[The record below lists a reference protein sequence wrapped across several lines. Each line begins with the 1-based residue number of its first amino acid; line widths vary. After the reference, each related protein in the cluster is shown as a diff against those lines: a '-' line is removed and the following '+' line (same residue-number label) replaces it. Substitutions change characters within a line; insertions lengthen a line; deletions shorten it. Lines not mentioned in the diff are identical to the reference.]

1 MSQGDHYDTI
11 LADYEAHYYDP
22 HSMAYRRRY
31 IYQPMFHGLDLNG
44 KRVAELA
51 CGSGHNTREMISR
64 FPEATVFGLDI
75 SPKSCAA
82 YQRNTGRDCFVCDL
96 TAPGAAL
103 PEPADV
109 AVIVGGLHHC
119 VNDLP
124 SALRNLSRLVRPG
137 GLALMAEPNALYFLN
152 RIRQIWYRKDKWFHE
167 HEEEPLDASALL
179 ELAGGD
185 FEQEELRYLG
195 GPAYF
200 LILNSLVTRIPARVK
215 SLLAPALFRA
225 DDAYNRLPGAKP
237 YPMFIARW
245 KRTTR

>member
-1 MSQGDHYDTI
+1 
-11 LADYEAHYYDP
+11 
-22 HSMAYRRRY
+22 
-31 IYQPMFHGLDLNG
+31 
-44 KRVAELA
+44 
-51 CGSGHNTREMISR
+51 
-64 FPEATVFGLDI
+64 
-75 SPKSCAA
+75 
-82 YQRNTGRDCFVCDL
+82 
-96 TAPGAAL
+96 
-103 PEPADV
+103 
-109 AVIVGGLHHC
+109 
-119 VNDLP
+119 
-124 SALRNLSRLVRPG
+124 
-137 GLALMAEPNALYFLN
+137 MAEPNALYFLN